1 MRTHQDIVN
10 EIEKVLKDKVAPS
23 VAAHSGEIKFI
34 SFHRGVVRLLLA
46 GSCSGCAMSK
56 VTLHRGVE
64 NMLKHYI
71 PEVESIIG
79 EDDEKAAEQGY
90 TPFLARN
97 VEPDGEKLAEHKYE
111 YTTSNNIRRS
121 KSSNA
126 NEDSSESYRDGSD
139 WNMGVFWRSGKI
151 KSTLNAITNYGEGSC
166 REHGVQNK
174 MASWTFRILTPLIQN
189 SSC

>member
-1 MRTHQDIVN
+1 MRTHEDIVT

-64 NMLKHYI
+64 NILKHYV

-79 EDDEKAAEQGY
+79 EDDEEAKAQGY
-90 TPFLARN
+90 TPYMPKDE
-97 VEPDGEKLAEHKYE
+97 EPDWKKLVRYE
-111 YTTSNNIRRS
+111 
-121 KSSNA
+121 
-126 NEDSSESYRDGSD
+126 
-139 WNMGVFWRSGKI
+139 
-151 KSTLNAITNYGEGSC
+151 
-166 REHGVQNK
+166 
-174 MASWTFRILTPLIQN
+174 
-189 SSC
+189 